1 MVLIYL
7 FSNIV
12 AKSYFQSS
20 RNIQMRLFWGE
31 NSSYIFNLKILIVNC
46 GLNVLL
52 ILVIILYF
60 QTTRSTT

>member
-1 MVLIYL
+1 
-7 FSNIV
+7 
-12 AKSYFQSS
+12 
-20 RNIQMRLFWGE
+20 MRLFWGE
-31 NSSYIFNLKILIVNC
+31 NSSYISNLKILIVNC